1 ENVQGIANRQCRCN
15 IVFTVYFYFSSPDSR
30 HCRYWVWVERAF
42 GKRVIS
48 DLMGEVNRIIKRM
61 FLKQEMILCRMNK
74 KSGNLATIYGPFT
87 DCQSGSLQSFGIT
100 SGY

>member
-48 DLMGEVNRIIKRM
+48 DLLGEVNRIITRM
-61 FLKQEMILCRMNK
+61 FLLLEMILCRMNK
-74 KSGNLATIYGPFT
+74 KIRNLSTISVSFQ
-87 DCQSGSLQSFGIT
+87 DCQSGSFHIYG
-100 SGY
+100 